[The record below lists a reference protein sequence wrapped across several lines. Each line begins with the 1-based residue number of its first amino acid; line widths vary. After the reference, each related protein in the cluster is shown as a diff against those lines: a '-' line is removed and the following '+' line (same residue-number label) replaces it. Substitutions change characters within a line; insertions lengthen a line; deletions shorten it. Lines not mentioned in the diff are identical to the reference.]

1 MDTPLNLLRAA
12 LILICAN
19 AFAADSTISISG
31 YVRDNACAVAIESK
45 EFTVDLMNNAVKQFS
60 AVGSVTPALPFRIVL
75 SPCGSSATAVKVGFT
90 GTPDSNNDKLLKSIV
105 MLLPHRGWRYRSGQS
120 ANDAAHKC
128 GCIINRLDEFDT
140 GQTNILGFMRG

>member
-90 GTPDSNNDKLLKSIV
+90 GTPDSNNDKLLKIDSDAFAA
-105 MLLPHRGWRYRSGQS
+105 SGM
-120 ANDAAHKC
+120 AV
-128 GCIINRLDEFDT
+128 
-140 GQTNILGFMRG
+140 

>member
-60 AVGSVTPALPFRIVL
+60 AVGSVTPA
-75 SPCGSSATAVKVGFT
+75 
-90 GTPDSNNDKLLKSIV
+90 IV
-105 MLLPHRGWRYRSGQS
+105 MLLPHRGWRYRSWTIS
-120 ANDAAHKC
+120 KRC
-128 GCIINRLDEFDT
+128 CP
-140 GQTNILGFMRG
+140 

>member
-60 AVGSVTPALPFRIVL
+60 AVDL
-75 SPCGSSATAVKVGFT
+75 S
-90 GTPDSNNDKLLKSIV
+90 LQ
-105 MLLPHRGWRYRSGQS
+105 RYRFASCYHL
-120 ANDAAHKC
+120 AAA
-128 GCIINRLDEFDT
+128 RLR
-140 GQTNILGFMRG
+140 Q